1 MCITF
6 FNLQSKYYQKHQ
18 IEFIIGFNRDEKS
31 ERDTLV
37 LGPFDQD
44 PNIYAG
50 KDKKSGGTWLGVNIQ
65 TGIMVVLTNYDLP
78 AERIGKS
85 RGKLVLSFLMTS
97 AF

>member
-6 FNLQSKYYQKHQ
+6 FNLQSKYYQEHQ

-31 ERDTLV
+31 ERDTLA
-37 LGPFDQD
+37 LRPFDQD